1 MTLNEYDAF
10 TSGLSESPWIQGFDV
25 ATMQVPVAS
34 GVSPNQPAGATVK
47 QGMPGN
53 GAMKTNG
60 KPLTTKSALGQ
71 PWTWWLFLVGAH
83 LGLNWLAKRYNAP
96 RFTLIQYVI
105 VVIHFA
111 VVITALKVLLT
122 RFTIPGLS
130 PLVIALLGRMNQGL
144 LVLLALLLLYL
155 AVTGKYNCVT
165 AGFKCAFGGA
175 KLCECQGGATGGQPV
190 AGQKPD

>member
-10 TSGLSESPWIQGFDV
+10 ISGMSNSPYVQGYDV

-34 GVSPNQPAGATVK
+34 GVSAAQPAGATV
-47 QGMPGN
+47 QQSQPGTN
-53 GAMKTNG
+53 GGAMKTNG

-71 PWTWWLFLVGAH
+71 PWSWWLLLLGLH

-105 VVIHFA
+105 IVVHFA
-111 VVITALKVLLT
+111 VVISALKVLLT

-130 PLVIALLGRMNQGL
+130 PLVIAL
-144 LVLLALLLLYL
+144 
-155 AVTGKYNCVT
+155 
-165 AGFKCAFGGA
+165 
-175 KLCECQGGATGGQPV
+175 
-190 AGQKPD
+190 